1 MTAPLPP
8 AETYEV
14 PVFPLPDTVLFPG
27 TLLPLHVFEPR
38 YRKLLSACLDG
49 DRRMGVG
56 LLQPGWESDYYGVP
70 AIHPVFG
77 IGEIVD
83 HVPFADGTS
92 DIVLRGAGRARL
104 VGYKQE
110 KPFRIAVVQAAPESH
125 DAQAFEDPVSFM
137 KAAFASGLP
146 RGLAHVV
153 ANILGLAPQ
162 PFGRIVDVVCST
174 LVSEPSLRQALLET
188 LDAEQR
194 LWRLGS
200 VLEERG
206 SGGGGPMEGPVDPS
220 FPESGDESM
229 N

>member
-1 MTAPLPP
+1 MSAPSLPP
-8 AETYEV
+8 PEVFEV

-38 YRKLLSACLDG
+38 YRKLLASCLDS
-49 DRRMGVG
+49 DRRMGVA
-56 LLQPGWESDYYGVP
+56 LLQPGWESDYYGAP
-70 AIHPVFG
+70 AIHPLFG
-77 IGEIVD
+77 VGEIID
-83 HVPFADGTS
+83 HVPFSDGTS
-92 DIVLRGAGRARL
+92 DIVLRGTSRARL

-110 KPFRIAVVQAAPESH
+110 RPYRVAVVQPASESH
-125 DAQAFEDPVSFM
+125 DTLGFEDPVSFM

-153 ANILGLAPQ
+153 ANLLGLAAQ
-162 PFGRIVDVVCST
+162 PFGRVVDVVCST

-206 SGGGGPMEGPVDPS
+206 GGGPMEGPVDPS
-220 FPESGDESM
+220 FPDSGDESM

>member
-1 MTAPLPP
+1 MSAPLKP
-8 AETYEV
+8 AETFEI
-14 PVFPLPDTVLFPG
+14 PVFPLPETVLFPG

-38 YRKLLSACLDG
+38 YRTLLARCLDS
-49 DRRMGVG
+49 DRRMGVA
-56 LLQPGWESDYYGVP
+56 LLKPGWESEYYGAP
-70 AIHPVFG
+70 TIHPLFG
-77 IGEIVD
+77 VGEIVD
-83 HVPFADGTS
+83 HVPLSDGTS
-92 DIVLRGAGRARL
+92 DIVLRGACRVRL

-110 KPFRIAVVQAAPESH
+110 KPFRIAIVQTAPESH
-125 DAQAFEDPVSFM
+125 DALGFEDPVSFM

-153 ANILGLAPQ
+153 ANLLGLDAQ
-162 PFGRIVDVVCST
+162 PFGRVVDVVCST

-206 SGGGGPMEGPVDPS
+206 SGGPMEGPVDPS
-220 FPESGDESM
+220 FPESSDESM